1 MGQALGFTPRLN
13 CGFIVIHLLNRW
25 VYLKA
30 IIMTNLKLKFKIYFF
45 VQYFALGTGPYLPVF
60 LVQRQYS
67 GIQVGLLLGT
77 MPIIT
82 IIFQPVWSYLSDIF
96 GTRRFILLIGGF
108 GTAISGLLLGLSDT
122 FIFTFLWAILFAA
135 FWSPI
140 RPISHA
146 ILFDSL
152 EQLGEMDKF
161 SLIRLWGSLG
171 FAIATLL
178 IGSFFLGQILVS
190 FAWLAGGS
198 YLILTGLSLLLP
210 EQEEP
215 VLFPDR
221 KMNKVLTG
229 NPQLVMFLIANIFLG
244 ATLGIYNNYQAVF
257 LQFLDAKDWL
267 VGVTVSLQAL
277 VEVPLMMMVPFLL
290 RRIPQRLIIL
300 AGAGLLPLRWL
311 LYVFIQQPGWVA
323 PSQLIHGVVVISF
336 YVVGVSYVDRL
347 AGYQWRATGQGLYGS
362 VMDGIGPAIGVYFAG
377 MAFEWLDIR
386 SVWGLNILLGLIGLG
401 LLWFALRQRNQRNDK
416 GLII

>member
-1 MGQALGFTPRLN
+1 MN
-13 CGFIVIHLLNRW
+13 S
-25 VYLKA
+25 
-30 IIMTNLKLKFKIYFF
+30 LKLKFKIYFF

-67 GIQVGLLLGT
+67 GIQIGLLLGT

-96 GTRRFILLIGGF
+96 GTRRNILLIGGL
-108 GTAISGLLLGLSDT
+108 GTAISGFCLGLSDT
-122 FIFTFLWAILFAA
+122 FILTFIWSILFAA

-140 RPISHA
+140 RPIGHA

-152 EQLGEMDKF
+152 EKLGEMDKF
-161 SLIRLWGSLG
+161 SLVRLWGSIG

-178 IGSFFLGQILVS
+178 IGGLFLGQILVY

-210 EQEEP
+210 EQEGLVP
-215 VLFPDR
+215 FPHRRGRQVLS
-221 KMNKVLTG
+221 G
-229 NPQLVMFLIANIFLG
+229 NPRLVKFLIANVFIG
-244 ATLGIYNNYQAVF
+244 ATLGVYNNYQAVF
-257 LQFLDAKDWL
+257 LQSLDAMDWL
-267 VGVTVSLQAL
+267 VGVTVSLQAM

-290 RRIPQRLIIL
+290 KRMPPRRIIL

-311 LYVFIQQPGWVA
+311 LYVFIQRPGWVA

-336 YVVGVSYVDRL
+336 YVVGVSYIDRL
-347 AGYQWRATGQGLYGS
+347 VGNQWRATGQGLYGT
-362 VMDGIGPAIGVYFAG
+362 VMDGIGPAIGVYLAG
-377 MAFEWLDIR
+377 IAFEWFDIR

-401 LLWFALRQRNQRNDK
+401 LLLFAFHQSNQSNDK
-416 GLII
+416 GFIKSSSSDRGDRQQIV